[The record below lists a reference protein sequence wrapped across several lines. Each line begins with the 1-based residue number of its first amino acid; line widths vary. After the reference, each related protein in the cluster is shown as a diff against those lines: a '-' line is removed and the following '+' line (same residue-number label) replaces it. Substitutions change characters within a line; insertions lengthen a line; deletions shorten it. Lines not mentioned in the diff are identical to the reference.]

1 MAAGPS
7 QFDEAEFVATV
18 DRLRA
23 EVRQT
28 RSYGVDGGAGPPG
41 ELRARRELDR
51 LWAVSAD
58 RPYLYRA
65 GRWGRLRGVL
75 LVPLKAVLRRLL
87 RWYVEPL
94 ATDQRSFNAAVLRL
108 ADELTFHLEEL
119 DKRLE
124 RLEQAEG
131 DPTERR
137 SSSAS

>member
-94 ATDQRSFNAAVLRL
+94 ATRS
-108 ADELTFHLEEL
+108 E
-119 DKRLE
+119 
-124 RLEQAEG
+124 
-131 DPTERR
+131 ERR
-137 SSSAS
+137 VGKECRSRWSPYQYKKKTKKM